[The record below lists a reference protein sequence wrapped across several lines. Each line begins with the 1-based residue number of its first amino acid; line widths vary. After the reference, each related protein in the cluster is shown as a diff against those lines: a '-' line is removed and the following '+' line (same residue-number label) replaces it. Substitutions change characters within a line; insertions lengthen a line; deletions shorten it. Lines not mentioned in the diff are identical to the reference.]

1 MRIGCSATRSRSS
14 DFIFALAAIAALPA
28 FVHPG
33 HIVIYAPGDSLSC
46 RLALT
51 TMASIKPHCLPL
63 PP

>member
-1 MRIGCSATRSRSS
+1 MPPCSDDNGFDKTAL
-14 DFIFALAAIAALPA
+14 FALAAIAALAA

-51 TMASIKPHCLPL
+51 TMASIKPRCLPL
-63 PP
+63 PL